1 MKMEG
6 ERGETPPVTVS
17 GQQASSLSTLP
28 LSQQQRQLL
37 QQLSFLH
44 NNLQV
49 SPGHNSGFL
58 ERNCLK
64 FAEFFFIAPIHV
76 ASLCI
81 IESFLSTGIES
92 FIYFQNKTKQNNG
105 LDTDLFHKV
114 TQQKG

>member
-17 GQQASSLSTLP
+17 GQQASSLSTLT

-49 SPGHNSGFL
+49 SPGHNSGFW
-58 ERNCLK
+58 ERNYLK
-64 FAEFFFIAPIHV
+64 FADFLPINV